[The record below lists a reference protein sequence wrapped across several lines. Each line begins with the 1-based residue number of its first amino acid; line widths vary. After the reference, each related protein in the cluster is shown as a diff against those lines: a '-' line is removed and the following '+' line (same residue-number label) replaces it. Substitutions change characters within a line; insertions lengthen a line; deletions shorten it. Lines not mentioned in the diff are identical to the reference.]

1 MLQIQDLSQS
11 KLRSSSLDKLHGQK
25 KALELTYSGDE
36 VYSVSEDSITEAVRK
51 KLESIT
57 GKSIY
62 VIDKGN
68 SFVGDFIDD
77 LEYSNPTEVIDLG
90 DFKEVKFKDFS
101 LYRET
106 SGSGGWYPQA
116 FMDAKEIILP
126 PKSTVEKGQKR
137 LYILYVGDK
146 YFKLPELEYPKIIA
160 QFIKWAKKKK
170 KLTFAKADDIWN
182 HSNNIVLADKDSY
195 PIVRPEDPTDTDR
208 IDWYRTGLSC
218 DGYPARNI
226 KTEDDL
232 VAYNNWLLG
241 DYKKLVEKSNAAYK
255 KVFKNDSWRWKRE
268 MNIPIPGKLDPT
280 PITTI
285 TQDDIDQF
293 ISEVNNR
300 YKVSR

>member
-25 KALELTYSGDE
+25 KALDLTYSGDK
-36 VYSVSEDSITEAVRK
+36 VYSVSEDSTTEAVRK

-62 VIDKGN
+62 VIDKGS

-101 LYRET
+101 LYHEK
-106 SGSGGWYPQA
+106 SGWWRQT

-126 PKSTVEKGQKR
+126 PKSIVEKGQKR

-146 YFKLPELEYPKIIA
+146 YLKLPELEYPKIIV

-182 HSNNIVLADKDSY
+182 HSNNVVLVDKNSY
-195 PIVRPEDPTDTDR
+195 PILHPEDQDTDR

-255 KVFKNDSWRWKRE
+255 KAFKGNSGWKWE
-268 MNIPIPGKLDPT
+268 MNVPIPGKLDPT
-280 PITTI
+280 EITTI
-285 TQDDIDQF
+285 TQDDVDQF